1 MNIPEEVTMSLG
13 ARGVLRFAAT
23 WSVVIAVSCL
33 IPATDAGAQQRVI
46 RVGSS
51 DPMTS
56 PYMRAM
62 EVFKSIVE
70 KESGGTLQVRIYPSA
85 QLGTQIAQIEGVM
98 AGTQEINLATPAW
111 FSSFFP
117 AIDVLEMPF
126 LVTDW
131 AAVSRTFE
139 SDVAQELFRDAEK
152 TTGVRISGWMPVGFR
167 NMFNRVGPIE
177 KLSDFAKMK
186 VRLQNSAVHISTFRA
201 LGANPVALSY
211 GEIYTGLQ
219 TGLIDAAEGPSG
231 QILVNKFHE
240 VGKYVTQ
247 TQHFFAA
254 MLVYV
259 NAKFYNQLSQQE
271 KAIFDKAMA
280 TAKKAGYDYAKQAE
294 DEAAANLGRQGAVVG
309 VPSDALKKQMIEAV
323 NPIYKEYGPKFDK
336 YLPRLLKVSRG

>member
-1 MNIPEEVTMSLG
+1 MSPIC
-13 ARGVLRFAAT
+13 ARSLRT
-23 WSVVIAVSCL
+23 AVSWVAL
-33 IPATDAGAQQRVI
+33 AAVTFIVAAGSAVAQQRII

-70 KESGGTLQVRIYPSA
+70 QESRGSLQVRIYPSA

-131 AAVSRTFE
+131 ASVSRTFE
-139 SDVAQELFRDAEK
+139 SDVTQELFRDAEK
-152 TTGVRISGWMPVGFR
+152 TTGVKIAGWMPVGFR
-167 NMFNRVGPIE
+167 NMFNRLGPIE

-201 LGANPVALSY
+201 LGANPVALAY
-211 GEIYTGLQ
+211 GEVYTGLQ
-219 TGLIDAAEGPSG
+219 TGLIDAAELPSG

-259 NAKFYNQLSQQE
+259 NSKFYNQLSAEE
-271 KAIFDKAMA
+271 KAIFDRAMA
-280 TAKKAGYDYAKQAE
+280 SAKTSGYNFAKQAE
-294 DEAAANLGRQGAVVG
+294 DEAQANLTRQGAIVG
-309 VPSDALKKQMIEAV
+309 TPNDTLKKQMIEAV

-336 YLPRLLKVSRG
+336 YLPRMLKVSRG

>member
-1 MNIPEEVTMSLG
+1 MSPKLAGSLRLAVLWTAVVVVSISLLG
-13 ARGVLRFAAT
+13 TA
-23 WSVVIAVSCL
+23 
-33 IPATDAGAQQRVI
+33 DALAQQRVI

-62 EVFKSIVE
+62 EVFKSVVE
-70 KESGGTLQVRIYPSA
+70 QESRGALQVRIYPSA
-85 QLGTQIAQIEGVM
+85 QLGTQIAQIEGVI

-117 AIDVLEMPF
+117 AVDVLEMPF

-131 AAVSRTFE
+131 ASAARTFE
-139 SDVAQELFRDAEK
+139 ADVTKELFRDAEK
-152 TTGVRISGWMPVGFR
+152 ATGVKIAGWMPVGFR

-177 KLSDFAKMK
+177 KLSDFSKMK

-259 NAKFYNQLSQQE
+259 NAKFYNQLSTQD
-271 KAIFDKAMA
+271 KAIFDKAMIA
-280 TAKKAGYDYAKQAE
+280 AKKAGYDYAKQAE
-294 DEAAANLGRQGAVVG
+294 DEAAANLTRSGAIVG
-309 VPSDALKKQMIEAV
+309 VPSEALKRQLIDAV

-336 YLPRLLKVSRG
+336 YLPRMLKVSRG